1 MEKQDE
7 GMELERGLEIIHDTI
22 RNVNMR
28 LGAKGIKLEAKLKI
42 KRLRLLEALVAASPE
57 RNPSSSAQNQE
68 SSSQSARTD

>member
-1 MEKQDE
+1 MTKQDE
-7 GMELERGLEIIHDTI
+7 GMELERGLEIILDTI
-22 RNVNMR
+22 RGVNRR

-42 KRLRLLEALVAASPE
+42 KRLRHMEALVAASPG